1 MNRDESEITLRSFRV
16 CFQLERRLHRID
28 RFRLPFPY
36 GLPLRSLGYGTA
48 ILLALLV
55 AGALPLIGDLLRL
68 VDPTIRF
75 GVLPIA
81 GGYLMTELRIDGRHG
96 HAVVGSWLRM
106 RLGPRRV
113 RGFRAH
119 RPPSSF
125 VLEPIAVAP
134 DERGARL
141 RRGRIDGAGR
151 IFLRQ
156 PAQLDA
162 RGRTL
167 RVRPEEAPPRRR
179 GAQIDLHP
187 GQRVVIA

>member
-1 MNRDESEITLRSFRV
+1 MRREESDIQLRSFRV

-36 GLPLRSLGYGTA
+36 GLPLRGLGYGAA
-48 ILLALLV
+48 ILLAVLI
-55 AGALPLIGDLLRL
+55 AGTLPLLGDVLSLL
-68 VDPTIRF
+68 DPVIRF
-75 GVLPIA
+75 TVLPIA

-96 HAVVGSWLRM
+96 HAVAVSWLRM
-106 RLGPRRV
+106 QLGPRRL

-119 RPPSSF
+119 RQPASF

-156 PAQLDA
+156 PAQLSA

-179 GAQIDLHP
+179 GAQIDLRA

>member
-1 MNRDESEITLRSFRV
+1 MREESDIQIRSFRV

-36 GLPLRSLGYGTA
+36 GLPLRGLGYGA
-48 ILLALLV
+48 MILLAVLV
-55 AGALPLIGDLLRL
+55 AGALPLLGDLVRL
-68 VDPTIRF
+68 ITPTIRF

-81 GGYLMTELRIDGRHG
+81 GGYLMTELKIDGRHG
-96 HAVVGSWLRM
+96 HAVVGSWLRL
-106 RLGPRRV
+106 RLGRRRV

-119 RPPSSF
+119 REPSSF
-125 VLEPIAVAP
+125 LLEPIAVAP
-134 DERGARL
+134 DERGAHL

-156 PAQLDA
+156 PARLDVS
-162 RGRTL
+162 GQTL
-167 RVRPEEAPPRRR
+167 RVRPEDAPPRRR
-179 GAQIDLHP
+179 GTQIDLRP